1 MIREF
6 WETVKSIARPAGL
19 LGIIAIVIGF
29 MTELIS
35 PGLEFEFFEF
45 GSASASRPLLIAGV
59 VLLAVFAVGSLEDLR
74 NLFFAPGTRYSTNS
88 IVMIVVFLTIIV
100 FLNAL
105 WFRNSPSID
114 ITAAGRFTISE
125 QTKQI
130 LRELDVA
137 IKITGFYSPDRGAS
151 QQLAEDLVKQY
162 EAHTDLISHEFVD
175 PLAQPASAAEYQIQR
190 DATLI
195 FEAGET
201 RQAVDLADE
210 QSFTSAI
217 LKVTQTV
224 QKKVYF
230 IEGHG
235 EGEYNDFRDTGYG
248 AFTNALRADNY
259 EVVALSLVAEETVP
273 EDASVVIIVA
283 PQLAYQETEIAA
295 LQAYLDGGGKLLV
308 LYDGRAETGLQE
320 MLALYGVV
328 YRTDIDPGLIIDEQ
342 SLTVDPFTP
351 VVDRYGTFNEI
362 TRNLQVTFYIRPGII
377 EIPENRNTEIAPQ
390 TNLDYTLRATSIA
403 ATTDRSWIESTPDA
417 PPYAPD
423 TSELEGPFTLVAQ
436 VEKFVPL
443 GVLRDPNEPVGLRMV
458 VFTDSDFISNQFI
471 DAFFNRDIAVNS
483 VNWLAGDEKLISI
496 RPRPADI
503 RQLFISSSQIPF
515 IFISSVIL
523 LPAVV
528 LLAGTVV
535 WWRRR

>member
-1 MIREF
+1 MIGEF
-6 WETVKSIARPAGL
+6 WGTVKSIARPAGL
-19 LGIIAIVIGF
+19 LGLIAIFIGF
-29 MTELIS
+29 LTDLIA
-35 PGLEFEFFEF
+35 PGLEFEIFEF
-45 GSASASRPLLIAGV
+45 GAASASRPLLIAGV

-74 NLFFAPGTRYSTNS
+74 NLFFAPGTRYSTNA
-88 IVMIVVFLTIIV
+88 IVMIVVFLTIVV

-105 WFRNSPSID
+105 WFRNSPSVD

-130 LRELDVA
+130 LRELDVS

-151 QQLAEDLVKQY
+151 QQLADDLLKQY

-175 PLAQPASAAEYQIQR
+175 PLAQPAKANEYQIHR

-201 RQAVDLADE
+201 RQSVDLSDE

-224 QKKVYF
+224 QKKIYF

-259 EVVALSLVAEETVP
+259 EVVALSLVAEEAVP

-283 PQLAYQETEIAA
+283 PQLAYQETEVAA
-295 LQAYLDGGGKLLV
+295 LQAYLDGGGKLLM
-308 LYDGRAETGLQE
+308 LYDGRAETGLRE
-320 MLALYGVV
+320 MLALYGVE
-328 YRTDIDPGLIIDEQ
+328 YRTDIDPGLVIDEQ

-377 EIPENRNTEIAPQ
+377 EIPEDRNTEIAPQ
-390 TNLDYTLRATSIA
+390 TNLDYALRATSIA
-403 ATTDRSWIESTPDA
+403 ATSDRSWIESTPNA
-417 PPYAPD
+417 PPYGVD
-423 TSELEGPFTLVAQ
+423 GSEPVGPFNLVAQ

-443 GVLRDPNEPVGLRMV
+443 GAFRDPEEPVGLRMV